1 MVIFFIF
8 FFNINKFARFI
19 INWLMSSQFRNSN
32 ELGNRN
38 FFKTSYNIDFTKK
51 QLNKR
56 YGFGKVNAFVGGDML
71 NPKLSLKR
79 DEINAAY
86 IKKNQA
92 VLSKS
97 RTGISTYQHD
107 FCGMRIKNNAR
118 SRSLGMNY

>member
-1 MVIFFIF
+1 MATEYQCNNDVL
-8 FFNINKFARFI
+8 NEDRF
-19 INWLMSSQFRNSN
+19 
-32 ELGNRN
+32 N

-51 QLNKR
+51 RLNKR

-86 IKKNQA
+86 IRKNQA

-97 RTGISTYQHD
+97 RTGRTTYQYD
-107 FCGMRIKNNAR
+107 FCGMRPKKNIR
-118 SRSLGMNY
+118 SRSIGDPY

>member
-1 MVIFFIF
+1 
-8 FFNINKFARFI
+8 
-19 INWLMSSQFRNSN
+19 MSTQNRNNN
-32 ELGNRN
+32 ELNNRFN

-51 QLNKR
+51 KLNKR

-86 IKKNQA
+86 IRKNQA

-97 RTGISTYQHD
+97 RTGITTYQYD
-107 FCGMRIKNNAR
+107 FCGIRPKKNVR
-118 SRSLGMNY
+118 SRSLGVDY

>member
-1 MVIFFIF
+1 MATDYQCNNDVLD
-8 FFNINKFARFI
+8 KDRF
-19 INWLMSSQFRNSN
+19 
-32 ELGNRN
+32 N

-51 QLNKR
+51 RLNKR

-86 IKKNQA
+86 IRKNQA

-97 RTGISTYQHD
+97 KTGITTYQYD
-107 FCGMRIKNNAR
+107 FCGMRPKKNIR
-118 SRSLGMNY
+118 SRSIGGPY

>member
-1 MVIFFIF
+1 MTTEYQCNNDILD
-8 FFNINKFARFI
+8 KDRF
-19 INWLMSSQFRNSN
+19 
-32 ELGNRN
+32 N

-51 QLNKR
+51 RLNKR

-86 IKKNQA
+86 IRKNQA

-97 RTGISTYQHD
+97 RTGITTYQYD
-107 FCGMRIKNNAR
+107 FCGMRPKKNIR
-118 SRSLGMNY
+118 SRSIGGPY

>member
-1 MVIFFIF
+1 MTTEYQCNNDVLD
-8 FFNINKFARFI
+8 KDRF
-19 INWLMSSQFRNSN
+19 
-32 ELGNRN
+32 N

-51 QLNKR
+51 RLNKR

-86 IKKNQA
+86 IRKNQA

-97 RTGISTYQHD
+97 RTGITTYQYD
-107 FCGMRIKNNAR
+107 FCGMRPKKNIR
-118 SRSLGMNY
+118 SRSIGDPY